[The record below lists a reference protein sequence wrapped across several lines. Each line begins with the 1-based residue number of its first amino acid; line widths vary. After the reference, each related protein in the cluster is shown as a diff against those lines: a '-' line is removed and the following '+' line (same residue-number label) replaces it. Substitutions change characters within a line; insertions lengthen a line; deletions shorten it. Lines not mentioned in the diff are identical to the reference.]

1 MPQYDDPVILSRRS
15 QGLYLLQR
23 IRDEAHRFAITYHR
37 QKRSKRLS
45 TSVVEDIPGV
55 GPHRRKALIRSFGSL
70 TRLRKATLEELAE
83 VPGIS
88 TELARTIHEHLAK
101 DTPAPAVNVTTG
113 EIIDDDGP
121 GRTS

>member
-1 MPQYDDPVILSRRS
+1 VILSRRS

-37 QKRSKRLS
+37 QKRSRRLS

-55 GPHRRKALIRSFGSL
+55 GPNRRKALMRAFGSL
-70 TRLRKATLEELAE
+70 TRLRKASVEELAA

-88 TELARTIHEHLAK
+88 AELASAIHQHLASEK
-101 DTPAPAVNVTTG
+101 VTPAVNVTTG
-113 EIIDDDGP
+113 EVIGEDGL
-121 GRTS
+121 